1 MSEQLKTDL
10 SKIDS
15 KIDPTKTGEIEPE
28 GNIIRLAETDALFP
42 KHWKSGAMKYER
54 FEPFAMGGT
63 AELSTCFD
71 TNLQRSVVFKT
82 LHPHLRDSDTETRR
96 FLREARVTAI
106 ISHPGTVPLYELG
119 RDGRGA
125 LYFTMKRLQGRDLRS
140 ILIDLVEKN
149 NDVLERFS
157 ILRMIDILVSV
168 CQTVAHANMQGV
180 IHRDLK
186 PANILVGA
194 FGEVTVLDWGL
205 AKVQGE
211 DIDSEEEL
219 ERNTAQLLELT
230 VPGKRY
236 GTPLYMSPEQATASP
251 DLDGRSDVYNLGS
264 VLFEMLT
271 LKSLIWGE
279 TVDEVMEKIL
289 HRPVPSPRQVAP
301 ERNIPPELEA
311 ICLKALAREPKD
323 RYQSVEALLHDLYRF
338 RNGEKVSVYSYS
350 PFHYWLKWR
359 TGHTLLLTAALSAL
373 VGAGAVFVWIAS
385 R

>member
-1 MSEQLKTDL
+1 
-10 SKIDS
+10 
-15 KIDPTKTGEIEPE
+15 
-28 GNIIRLAETDALFP
+28 
-42 KHWKSGAMKYER
+42 
-54 FEPFAMGGT
+54 
-63 AELSTCFD
+63 
-71 TNLQRSVVFKT
+71 VVFKT
-82 LHPHLRDSDTETRR
+82 LHPHLRTSDVETRR
-96 FLREARVTAI
+96 FLLEARVTAI

-119 RDGRGA
+119 RDGKGA

-140 ILIDLVEKN
+140 ILIDLVAKN
-149 NDVLERFS
+149 QDILQRFS
-157 ILRMIDILVSV
+157 IMRMVDILISV
-168 CQTVAHANMQGV
+168 CQTVGHAHTQGV

-219 ERNTAQLLELT
+219 ERNKSQLLELT

-236 GTPLYMSPEQATASP
+236 GTPLYMSPEQATADP
-251 DLDGRSDVYNLGS
+251 NLDGRSDIYNIGS
-264 VLFEMLT
+264 ILFEMLT

-279 TVDEVMEKIL
+279 TVDEVLEKIL
-289 HRPVPSPRQVAP
+289 NRPVPAPRQVAP

-323 RYQSVEALLHDLYRF
+323 RYLSVEALLNDLYRF

-359 TGHTLLLTAALSAL
+359 TGHTFLLTAIVSAFL
-373 VGAGAVFVWIAS
+373 GAIAVLLWMS
-385 R
+385 ST